1 MDEFLRGYVMKGFID
16 AVGKEADHF
25 IRLKSAEW
33 HGKGVLTDE
42 DLEELNRR
50 IEAKNSACV
59 SEEGGDES

>member
-1 MDEFLRGYVMKGFID
+1 MNEVLREYVKKGFID
-16 AVGKEADHF
+16 AVGKEADHW

-33 HGKGVLTDE
+33 HKDGVLTDE

-59 SEEGGDES
+59 SEEGGDVN